1 MSVLGVLIGH
11 GISLTPVGGAGM
23 MPVAINPALHPFVST
38 NRRQPHGGK
47 LPTNQVKAYSGQPS
61 ISQVTVRGNEYEI
74 SFD

>member
-1 MSVLGVLIGH
+1 
-11 GISLTPVGGAGM
+11 M